1 MGNRKM
7 WMQLLMVAI
16 AAIWAALT
24 DDATRDRIV
33 TQEWIVIG
41 TMFVGAFGVQI
52 VPNMEVGI
60 ARYAKTVVSILTAVL
75 PVLGVLILGGLT
87 QAEVLELIIVG
98 AGAVGLVAGVGNP
111 GYVFARKS
119 VSQMGATGG
128 TAGSGF

>member
-1 MGNRKM
+1 MVNMKM
-7 WMQLLMVAI
+7 WLQLGAAVV

-24 DDATRDRIV
+24 DNV
-33 TQEWIVIG
+33 TANNITDQEWIVIG
-41 TMFVGAFGVQI
+41 SLFVGAFGVQI

-75 PVLGVLILGGLT
+75 PVLGVLIIGGLT

-98 AGAVGLVAGVGNP
+98 AGAVGLVASVGNP

-119 VSQMGATGG
+119 VPQMGATGG